1 MSSSP
6 PPEDEQTEFT
16 PPRRK
21 RRPLTLRA
29 KLVISIV
36 GLITAVCVV
45 VGVATEI
52 FLSQYLVDKVDS
64 QLVQVNQGG
73 SNNSAGRR
81 DGDDLGFLL
90 PCAAPS
96 RPAGQYSPYAG
107 LGLDNLTAAIVGD
120 QVVSAGIINPKAT
133 GGCSAVPSTAYDA
146 LLALPTDGSVHTVS
160 IPGYGDYRAAASN
173 HGSVT
178 VITGMPL
185 APVRASLVQLGL
197 IMAIVTGLALI
208 AGAVVVIWIV
218 RRSLRPL
225 DRVAAMARQVSTLPL
240 DRGEVELGVRVPD
253 EDTDPRTEVGQVG
266 AALNQML
273 GHVSNAL
280 AARQASEM
288 RVRQF
293 VADASHE
300 LRTPLAAI
308 RGYAELARREEDDTE
323 GVAHALRR
331 VESES
336 ARMTTLV
343 DDLLLLARLD
353 SGRPL
358 SADEVDLTM
367 LAVDAVSDAR
377 VAGPLHR
384 WQLDLPEEPV
394 VTIGDQ
400 ARLHQVLVNLL
411 ANARTHTP
419 PGTTVLCGLRAD
431 RDGSVVTVTDNGPGI
446 PTHLQPEIF
455 NRFVRGDSSRSRA
468 AGSTGLGLAIVAA
481 VTAAHGGSVSVD
493 SHPGMTRFT
502 VRLPHRPPVTPA
514 QPMEAVQVGRG

>member
-6 PPEDEQTEFT
+6 PPETSRPNHPTT
-16 PPRRK
+16 PQAATTHPACEAGHQHRG
-21 RRPLTLRA
+21 PDH
-29 KLVISIV
+29 
-36 GLITAVCVV
+36 AVCVV

-52 FLSQYLVDKVDS
+52 FLSHTWSTKS
-64 QLVQVNQGG
+64 TA
-73 SNNSAGRR
+73 SWCRSIRE
-81 DGDDLGFLL
+81 
-90 PCAAPS
+90 AATTA
-96 RPAGQYSPYAG
+96 PAGVTVTTLDSCSRARPRADPRASTARTRTRAG
-107 LGLDNLTAAIVGD
+107 HLTAAIVGD

-146 LLALPTDGSVHTVS
+146 LLTLPTDGSVHTVS

-218 RRSLRPL
+218 RRSCDRWTGSRP
-225 DRVAAMARQVSTLPL
+225 RPARSAPCRWTAARSSWAC
-240 DRGEVELGVRVPD
+240 GVPD

-400 ARLHQVLVNLL
+400 ARLHQVWSTCWRTP
-411 ANARTHTP
+411 APTPHQERRCCADCGRTGTAR
-419 PGTTVLCGLRAD
+419 
-431 RDGSVVTVTDNGPGI
+431 
-446 PTHLQPEIF
+446 
-455 NRFVRGDSSRSRA
+455 SSR
-468 AGSTGLGLAIVAA
+468 
-481 VTAAHGGSVSVD
+481 
-493 SHPGMTRFT
+493 
-502 VRLPHRPPVTPA
+502 
-514 QPMEAVQVGRG
+514 

>member
-6 PPEDEQTEFT
+6 PPEDARTAFI
-16 PPRRK
+16 PPRPR

-52 FLSQYLVDKVDS
+52 FLSQYLVSKLDS
-64 QLVQVNQGG
+64 QVMQVNQAG
-73 SNNSAGRR
+73 NNGDGRR
-81 DGDDLGFLL
+81 DGDDLGLLL
-90 PCAAPS
+90 PCAVPS
-96 RPAGQYSPYAG
+96 RPAGEYGQPSG
-107 LGLDNLTAAIVGD
+107 LGLDNLTAAIVGN

-133 GGCSAVPSTAYDA
+133 GGCSTVPSTADDA
-146 LLALPTDGSVHTVS
+146 LLALPTDGSVQTVS

-173 HGSVT
+173 RSGVT

-225 DRVAAMARQVSTLPL
+225 DRVAATARQVSTLPL

-280 AARQASEM
+280 AARQESEM

-377 VAGPLHR
+377 VAGPGHR

-400 ARLHQVLVNLL
+400 SRLHQVLVNLL

-419 PGTTVLCGLRAD
+419 PGTTVLCGLRSD
-431 RDGSVVTVTDNGPGI
+431 NDGSVITVTDNGPGI

-493 SHPGMTRFT
+493 SQPGMTRFT
-502 VRLPHRPPVTPA
+502 VHLPRRPPVMQAP
-514 QPMEAVQVGRG
+514 PMEAVQVGRG